1 MCMFT
6 RTAWVIT
13 HTRVYVSL
21 HQAWI
26 HVVCKFDQSQ
36 KVKQHLSLK
45 CQKIFQHMK
54 TPNKK
59 KSLFYQP
66 HWTQSFFRTAITI
79 GRSFISRDSLWYF
92 GWVSSSALKFH
103 KARRRACSA
112 NTLSYFRQH
121 RTCAYSPFYCN
132 LTFEMIQCFSGLSY
146 THLPVCTAG
155 L

>member
-1 MCMFT
+1 MCTFT
-6 RTAWVIT
+6 RTARVIT
-13 HTRVYVSL
+13 HTRVCIVCIAASGMNSCGLQIWPVSEG
-21 HQAWI
+21 QTASFP
-26 HVVCKFDQSQ
+26 KMP
-36 KVKQHLSLK
+36 
-45 CQKIFQHMK
+45 KIFQHMK
-54 TPNKK
+54 TPNKR
-59 KSLFYQP
+59 KSLSYQP

-132 LTFEMIQCFSGLSY
+132 LTFEMIQCRKMR
-146 THLPVCTAG
+146 
-155 L
+155 